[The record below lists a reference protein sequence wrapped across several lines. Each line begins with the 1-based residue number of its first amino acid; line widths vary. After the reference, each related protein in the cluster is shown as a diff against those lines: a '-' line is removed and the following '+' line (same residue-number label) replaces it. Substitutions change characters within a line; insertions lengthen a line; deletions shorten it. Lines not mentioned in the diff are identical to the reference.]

1 MTEHADYLPGMGK
14 AWLLP
19 LYDPLTRLLGVRGV
33 HRELVE
39 RAQLAPGLRVLEI
52 GCGTGNLALA
62 AKRACPAAEVT
73 GLDPDPAALAKGR
86 RKAARAR
93 LTLRFD
99 QGFAQAL
106 PYPDASFDRVLSSLM
121 LHHLDDAD
129 RPRALREVRRVLKP
143 GGTFHLLDFAGPGG
157 ERRGFIASHLHSHR
171 ALRDNDHERVLAA
184 MHAAGLAD
192 ARVTGRMHTLA
203 GDLLIYTAAA
213 PGTGA

>member
-33 HRELVE
+33 HRELVQ
-39 RAQLAPGLRVLEI
+39 RARIAPGLRVLEI

-86 RKAARAR
+86 RKAGRAR

-121 LHHLDDAD
+121 FHHLDDAD
-129 RPRALREVRRVLKP
+129 RPRALREVRRVLAP
-143 GGTFHLLDFAGPGG
+143 GGSLHLLDFAGSHHGSRRLRHHADGRIPELMVQAGFSEAG
-157 ERRGFIASHLHSHR
+157 ESATTKTR
-171 ALRDNDHERVLAA
+171 AGRCVVWT
-184 MHAAGLAD
+184 
-192 ARVTGRMHTLA
+192 ARV
-203 GDLLIYTAAA
+203 
-213 PGTGA
+213 

>member
-62 AKRACPAAEVT
+62 AKRREPGAEVT

-129 RPRALREVRRVLKP
+129 RPAALREVRRVLEP
-143 GGTFHLLDFAGPGG
+143 GGSLHVLD
-157 ERRGFIASHLHSHR
+157 
-171 ALRDNDHERVLAA
+171 
-184 MHAAGLAD
+184 
-192 ARVTGRMHTLA
+192 LA
-203 GDLLIYTAAA
+203 GTSHGPRRLRHHADGRIPELMVQAGFSEAGESGTTKTRAGRCAFWTARA
-213 PGTGA
+213 

>member
-19 LYDPLTRLLGVRGV
+19 LYDPLTRLLGVRAV

-39 RAQLAPGLRVLEI
+39 RTQLAPGLRVLEI

-73 GLDPDPAALAKGR
+73 GLDPDPGALAKGR

-121 LHHLDDAD
+121 LHHLDAAD

-143 GGTFHLLDFAGPGG
+143 GGSLHMLD
-157 ERRGFIASHLHSHR
+157 
-171 ALRDNDHERVLAA
+171 
-184 MHAAGLAD
+184 
-192 ARVTGRMHTLA
+192 LA
-203 GDLLIYTAAA
+203 GTSHGPRRLRHHADGRIPELMVQAGFSEAGESGTAKTRAGRCA
-213 PGTGA
+213 FWTARA

>member
-1 MTEHADYLPGMGK
+1 MTDHAAPAHYLPGMGK

-33 HRELVE
+33 HRELLE

-62 AKRACPAAEVT
+62 AKRREPDAEVT
-73 GLDPDPAALAKGR
+73 GLDPDPAALDRGR

-93 LTLRFD
+93 VSVRFD

-106 PYPDASFDRVLSSLM
+106 PYADGSFDRVLSSLM

-129 RPRALREVRRVLKP
+129 RPRALREVRRVLAP
-143 GGTFHLLDFAGPGG
+143 GGSLHVLDFAGSHHGP
-157 ERRGFIASHLHSHR
+157 RR
-171 ALRDNDHERVLAA
+171 LRDHADGRIPEMLLAA
-184 MHAAGLAD
+184 GFTEAGPAGHTRTRAGRCAFWT
-192 ARVTGRMHTLA
+192 ARA
-203 GDLLIYTAAA
+203 
-213 PGTGA
+213 

>member
-1 MTEHADYLPGMGK
+1 MTADAHYLPGMGK
-14 AWLLP
+14 SWLLP
-19 LYDPLTRLLGVRGV
+19 LYDPLTRLLGVRTV

-39 RAQLAPGLRVLEI
+39 RAQIAPGMRVLEI

-99 QGFAQAL
+99 QGFAQSL
-106 PYPDASFDRVLSSLM
+106 PYPDASFDRVLSALM

-129 RPRALREVRRVLKP
+129 RPSALREVRRVLEP
-143 GGTFHLLDFAGPGG
+143 GGALHVLDFAG
-157 ERRGFIASHLHSHR
+157 HSHGPR
-171 ALRDNDHERVLAA
+171 RLRDHAGGRIPELMMQAGFVEAGEAGTTQTRVGRCAFWT
-184 MHAAGLAD
+184 
-192 ARVTGRMHTLA
+192 ARA
-203 GDLLIYTAAA
+203 
-213 PGTGA
+213 

>member
-52 GCGTGNLALA
+52 GCGTGNLALT

-129 RPRALREVRRVLKP
+129 RPAALREVRRVLEP
-143 GGTFHLLDFAGPGG
+143 GGSLHVLD
-157 ERRGFIASHLHSHR
+157 
-171 ALRDNDHERVLAA
+171 
-184 MHAAGLAD
+184 
-192 ARVTGRMHTLA
+192 LA
-203 GDLLIYTAAA
+203 GTSHGPCRLRHHADGRIPELMVQAGFSEAGESGTTKTRAGRCAFWTARA
-213 PGTGA
+213 

>member
-52 GCGTGNLALA
+52 GCGTGNLALT

-129 RPRALREVRRVLKP
+129 RPAALREVRRVLEP
-143 GGTFHLLDFAGPGG
+143 GGSLHVLD
-157 ERRGFIASHLHSHR
+157 
-171 ALRDNDHERVLAA
+171 
-184 MHAAGLAD
+184 
-192 ARVTGRMHTLA
+192 LA
-203 GDLLIYTAAA
+203 GTSHGPRRLRHHADGRIPELMVQAGFSEAGESGTTKTRAGRCAFWTARA
-213 PGTGA
+213 

>member
-1 MTEHADYLPGMGK
+1 MTDHAAPAHYLPGMGK

-19 LYDPLTRLLGVRGV
+19 LYDPLTRLLGVRTV

-39 RAQLAPGLRVLEI
+39 RAGIAPGLRVLEI

-62 AKRACPAAEVT
+62 AKRACPGADVT

-99 QGFAQAL
+99 QGFAQSL

-121 LHHLDDAD
+121 FHHLDDAD
-129 RPRALREVRRVLKP
+129 RPRALAEVRRVLEP
-143 GGTFHLLDFAGPGG
+143 GGSLHLLDFAGSNHGSRRLRHQADGRIPELMVQAGFSEAG
-157 ERRGFIASHLHSHR
+157 ESGTTKMR
-171 ALRDNDHERVLAA
+171 AGRCAIWAA
-184 MHAAGLAD
+184 RA
-192 ARVTGRMHTLA
+192 
-203 GDLLIYTAAA
+203 
-213 PGTGA
+213 